1 MTTKTRN
8 VVIII
13 ALLLITF
20 SFILSTTLYAEA
32 NEDRLIN
39 WLAER
44 IDELFGRVERLGLS
58 GKGQAPEL
66 GLKAGIV
73 SQSRWT
79 DSLTWPGIF
88 LQYEMTQV

>member
-32 NEDRLIN
+32 NGDRLIN
-39 WLAER
+39 RLAER
-44 IDELFGRVERLGLS
+44 VDELFGGVERRGLS
-58 GKGQAPEL
+58 GRGPARGP
-66 GLKAGIV
+66 GLKAGFV
-73 SQSRWT
+73 SLSRWT
-79 DSLTWPGIF
+79 DSMAGPGIF
-88 LQYEMTQV
+88 LQYEITQV